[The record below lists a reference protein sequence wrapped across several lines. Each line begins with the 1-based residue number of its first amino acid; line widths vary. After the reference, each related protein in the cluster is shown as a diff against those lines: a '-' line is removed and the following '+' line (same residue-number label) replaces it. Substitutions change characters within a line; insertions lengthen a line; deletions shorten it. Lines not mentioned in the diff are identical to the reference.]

1 MLKIRI
7 DNQPFTFT
15 DSTQHLSIAQKAL
28 IGILK
33 AIAQARPEGD
43 AGISSQTLM
52 NLLGLTR
59 PEPYEFRLRHLVQG
73 GYLTPT
79 SNLEQVA

>member
-7 DNQPFTFT
+7 DNQPFALT
-15 DSTQHLSIAQKAL
+15 DSSRHLSIAQKAL
-28 IGILK
+28 MGILK

-52 NLLGLTR
+52 GILGLKR
-59 PEPYEFRLRHLVQG
+59 PEPYEFRLKNIIKG

-79 SNLEQVA
+79 IDRQQIA